1 MLKYIQIYASSSPS
15 IPKSSIREHA
25 HSYELAPLPRRN
37 VPPRMS
43 GRSGYFNHQ
52 NYEEVMRCVS
62 HTAAGEN
69 SSHRRR
75 ASGELPRRKIVYP
88 IVTLITHTL
97 SSIQGMQAHVH
108 PTTIGSCF
116 NQPIA
121 STVVD
126 TIASPTDSRG
136 KYFMPLASTG
146 ATRSQQT

>member
-1 MLKYIQIYASSSPS
+1 PVRLHPFRRLPFALLSSPLS
-15 IPKSSIREHA
+15 WPCRLGVIFLLGSRAAQDVNYH
-25 HSYELAPLPRRN
+25 
-37 VPPRMS
+37 
-43 GRSGYFNHQ
+43 

-62 HTAAGEN
+62 NTAAGEN
-69 SSHRRR
+69 SSHRRH

-126 TIASPTDSRG
+126 TIA
-136 KYFMPLASTG
+136 
-146 ATRSQQT
+146 

>member
-1 MLKYIQIYASSSPS
+1 MPVPLHQFLSPPFASILTP
-15 IPKSSIREHA
+15 
-25 HSYELAPLPRRN
+25 
-37 VPPRMS
+37 MS
-43 GRSGYFNHQ
+43 WPCRLGGIFLLGSQAAQDVNYL

-62 HTAAGEN
+62 NPAAGEN
-69 SSHRRR
+69 SSPRRH